1 MAVPVPGT
9 DSVVVSKY
17 FIIRG
22 AARQELF
29 RGLPDGVELIAARR
43 FNLFNLRGR
52 RGAGVARVDF
62 ALFVWGGCGCKGA
75 AALQPAL
82 PMKLIY

>member
-1 MAVPVPGT
+1 M
-9 DSVVVSKY
+9 Y
-17 FIIRG
+17 RG

-75 AALQPAL
+75 AASRLRRFRPREAAL